1 MKHLTDLSLHDSFRG
16 LGGSAGTSSGSGG
29 GVSAEADDGMWGGEV
44 GTAAATRGG
53 SLATGEG
60 AGSTMP
66 ALNYF
71 NWSH

>member
-16 LGGSAGTSSGSGG
+16 LGGSAGTRGEE
-29 GVSAEADDGMWGGEV
+29 EADDGVWGGEV
-44 GTAAATRGG
+44 GATAAARGG

-60 AGSTMP
+60 VGFTMP